1 MEDVNQTKN
10 QNKVEEDDEEFG
22 KETVGRT
29 FAYSA
34 SVLTQIFWM
43 FVTTLLLISDNH
55 HGHQAWWD
63 IAYLVEDVEGQAT
76 KPSIS
81 PWEATNH
88 ATGKLIPCLLL
99 PLLII
104 IPPIFRRRKYR
115 VFSTLVLC
123 SLGLLLQ
130 ALHLI
135 SSLVWAAEAEIESL
149 KVRVPELLL
158 REVIAAVQAALLGFV
173 LHTTYRAWRE
183 GKPAN
188 IAVDIN
194 QSCLHGAHVC
204 LVVLSAVAVIN
215 SSSKFVSG
223 LLPLSLFTMLLLVQ
237 LRHYATSHTGFFTRQ
252 RAISTI
258 NKFVKEFP
266 LTKIEKDLIKKP
278 QTERV
283 IDNMLTKPLY
293 PRNLCPC

>member
-1 MEDVNQTKN
+1 MGDVNPTVTDEAE
-10 QNKVEEDDEEFG
+10 VEEEFVEET
-22 KETVGRT
+22 TVART

-34 SVLTQIFWM
+34 SVIIQIIWM
-43 FVTTLLLISDNH
+43 VITTLLLISDNH
-55 HGHQAWWD
+55 HGHLAWWD
-63 IAYLVEDVEGQAT
+63 IAYLEEDVQGQAT
-76 KPSIS
+76 KPSIG
-81 PWEATNH
+81 PWEVTNH

-104 IPPIFRRRKYR
+104 LPPIYRRRKYR
-115 VFSTLVLC
+115 VFCTLVLC

-135 SSLVWAAEAEIESL
+135 SSLVWAAQAEIGSL
-149 KVRVPELLL
+149 KVRVAELLL
-158 REVIAAVQAALLGFV
+158 REVIAAVLAALLGVV
-173 LHTTYRAWRE
+173 LHTTYRAWKE
-183 GKPAN
+183 GKASN
-188 IAVDIN
+188 VGVDIN
-194 QSCLHGAHVC
+194 QSYLHGAHVC
-204 LVVLSAVAVIN
+204 LVVLSAVAVID
-215 SSSKFVSG
+215 SSSKYVSN

-237 LRHYATSHTGFFTRQ
+237 LRHYATSHIGFFTRQ
-252 RAISTI
+252 RAISTM
-258 NKFVKEFP
+258 NKFVKEFS